1 MGRNPHD
8 FTQRQ
13 QTVSATLGRK
23 HFLGGRFAAAR
34 VQAGPFC
41 DTASVFRIFRQM
53 GGAQITAGEAFRAP
67 KGGPRGIRNAI
78 FALEFSEFRPPRGA
92 EGPPGVGR
100 PLHGN
105 AHFCEGIP
113 FFRPPGGRPPGRN
126 RTPLGGPKVSRAR
139 VLGTFRPGRRNRFAQ
154 RHSGAGGG
162 AGGPPGHAGPARVG
176 APEQKSSVAADSSVR
191 ECFWGKILGKTPS
204 GIAGNYRVH
213 FLVLDPA
220 FARDPPAK
228 RLFSQ

>member
-105 AHFCEGIP
+105 AHFCKGIP
-113 FFRPPGGRPPGRN
+113 FFRPLGGRPPGPN
-126 RTPLGGPKVSRAR
+126 RTPLGGPKVVRSTLLCFLA
-139 VLGTFRPGRRNRFAQ
+139 PA
-154 RHSGAGGG
+154 H
-162 AGGPPGHAGPARVG
+162 ARVG
-176 APEQKSSVAADSSVR
+176 SIMA
-191 ECFWGKILGKTPS
+191 FWPIPVLG
-204 GIAGNYRVH
+204 
-213 FLVLDPA
+213 
-220 FARDPPAK
+220 
-228 RLFSQ
+228 

>member
-67 KGGPRGIRNAI
+67 KGGPRGIWNAI
-78 FALEFSEFRPPRGA
+78 FPLEFSEFRPPRGA

-113 FFRPPGGRPPGRN
+113 FFRPPGAGRPAGTGPPRGGRKCPGRAFWALSAPGAGIASP
-126 RTPLGGPKVSRAR
+126 RGIPAPGEGQGGPRGMPA
-139 VLGTFRPGRRNRFAQ
+139 GPGRGLRSRKALWPQTLLSENVF
-154 RHSGAGGG
+154 GG
-162 AGGPPGHAGPARVG
+162 
-176 APEQKSSVAADSSVR
+176 KS
-191 ECFWGKILGKTPS
+191 
-204 GIAGNYRVH
+204 
-213 FLVLDPA
+213 
-220 FARDPPAK
+220 
-228 RLFSQ
+228 